1 MVGLILNN
9 VFIMALHIVV
19 GEKVL
24 NTLSNHAI
32 CTIAFGAILT
42 VIYFFCYPSHPSA
55 LKLVSLPRTL
65 AGLST
70 LSVFSAVTMF
80 ISVLLGMIFSGVQD
94 HPFGWP
100 TSGNQIIASA
110 WPMSST
116 NFVTGMSAMLNITY
130 TLMFP
135 PFLFDIHGR
144 GQITL
149 PSFIA
154 EMRDPRE
161 FPKVLIAVTVSE
173 IFVFTIA
180 GAVMYSKLGQYTT
193 GIPSEPL

>member
-42 VIYFFCYPSHPSA
+42 VIYFFCNPSHPSA

-110 WPMSST
+110 WLMSST

-130 TLMFP
+130 TLMFLLFSLVFMVVVRLLCLHSLLRCAIRESFQKFLLP
-135 PFLFDIHGR
+135 LQSPRFLFLQLR
-144 GQITL
+144 AL
-149 PSFIA
+149 
-154 EMRDPRE
+154 
-161 FPKVLIAVTVSE
+161 
-173 IFVFTIA
+173 
-180 GAVMYSKLGQYTT
+180 
-193 GIPSEPL
+193 